1 MLTIHADSF
10 SMQPSHVADAC
21 CMENLMFYSDV
32 MMLDASHA
40 ACFGLIQTR
49 RFGQVHPFALESFL
63 GSAPTSQWHQQ
74 RVSNRYSPDSFQ
86 FAILICANSIHLLCL
101 SGNLGPLT
109 KVDDLWKRSARYGFE
124 SMQELCRGW

>member
-1 MLTIHADSF
+1 MYILVQTCEIAKCHQCCVMVLRTMVMLTTHADSF

-74 RVSNRYSPDSFQ
+74 SVSL
-86 FAILICANSIHLLCL
+86 FA
-101 SGNLGPLT
+101 
-109 KVDDLWKRSARYGFE
+109 
-124 SMQELCRGW
+124 